1 MNNSPSPMDN
11 EAQYILEQRARI
23 LARLTQKEAEAGT
36 TLQLLRF
43 LLGEEHYA
51 VEMTRVQETQP
62 LPNRG
67 LSSIPCTPSFLI
79 GAVNLRGRI
88 YPVIDVAVFLGLPS
102 RSLTGKAHV
111 LLVRDNPGMG
121 EGIELCLLADDIPQ
135 VVTVQQS
142 EIQPPSAT
150 VSSQVQEY
158 IRGIAEP
165 MLIILNLDRLLSDPR
180 MIIHE
185 NV

>member
-1 MNNSPSPMDN
+1 MTSSLSLPNQEN
-11 EAQYILEQRARI
+11 QIILDQRARI

-36 TLQLLRF
+36 TLQLLSF

-51 VEMTRVQETQP
+51 LEMARVQETQP

-67 LSSIPCTPSFLI
+67 LSSIPCTPNFII

-88 YPVIDVAVFLGLPS
+88 YPVIDIAVFFGLPS
-102 RSLTGKAHV
+102 RTLSNKAYG
-111 LLVRDNPGMG
+111 LLVRDNRGMG

-150 VSSQVQEY
+150 VSGQVQEY
-158 IRGIAEP
+158 IRGIADN